1 MRANPRHSDQM
12 RFTLQAR
19 PLPVL
24 LLLASSLCSPLP
36 CRAGRLPIRIY
47 TTTQGLPRNFVTS
60 MAAGQN
66 GVMWFSTTE
75 GLVRF
80 DGHEFRVFGPEQG
93 LPSRNVLS
101 FTPSRSG
108 GYWVLTDRG
117 VCRLPAGSKIGDAC
131 RPVATAAPEEW
142 RLGDVEESPTGEV
155 WAASARHV
163 FRIRPERAALE
174 DIAFPLARGENVL
187 AIAPGEAGTLL
198 VGTEGG
204 LFEWSPGG
212 RIRHLTAGM
221 DNMGIAT
228 ILRHPSRD
236 YWLATASGLFRMR
249 LVGPSRTPEFC
260 GGWVSKPDYPRGMIL
275 RRDGGLW
282 ATTLNSVVEF
292 RLDSAGNARI
302 VRRIGADDGLPA
314 NVFDLAEDTA
324 GGLWVSTAGEGVA
337 HIEDSGFVSYTGADG
352 LGSASIA
359 SLFED
364 RTGRLCVM
372 TSWQNKGDLGI
383 FRNGRFQ
390 QAHVPHRGHP
400 VGHSS
405 GWNQFGLQARD
416 GEWWF
421 PGAGVLR
428 FAATTAEELSHAPPK
443 RWYHRG
449 AGLAC
454 DEVDRV
460 FEDSR
465 GNIWIDCVAL
475 DVGFH
480 PAVRDPAGDSF
491 RSFTAADGWPSGRAA
506 TVFRELAPGSL
517 WIGTNSGVVRF
528 REGRFEAVPLSQTEV
543 TPFVRDLFID
553 SARRVWVATSG
564 QGLFRCDQPDAAHP
578 RFVNYTPR
586 QGLAS
591 LYIRALTEDRDGFL
605 YAASVRG
612 VDRIDPRTPLEA
624 GRIHHFTPGDGLPN
638 SEQNVAFTT
647 RDGHLWFGTLE
658 GLAEFDP
665 ARAPRPSPPEV
676 YFTRVSVRG
685 EEVPIPWNGTRYA
698 SFALAPNRNQLQ
710 IEFVG
715 SSLPSEA
722 DLRYQY
728 RLAGVQE
735 EWSEPSPELHVN
747 YPALPAGKLR
757 FEVRAVNSDGQFSA
771 SPAALDLQVA
781 APVWQRAWFLL
792 LVALA
797 VTALATA
804 AYRYR
809 VDQLLAM
816 ERLRTR
822 IATDLHDDMG
832 ASLSQISILSELAG
846 KGAAPQVFSD
856 IAEIARGMVADLS
869 DIVWA
874 VSPKHD
880 RLDGLVHRM
889 RRFAGDTL
897 GGSNIDLNFETA
909 RLAGDSAVPLEIRR
923 PLYLVFKEAVNNVAR
938 HSGGT
943 TATIH
948 LEQDGPSLRLTVEDN
963 GRGFD
968 IRQQY
973 EGQGLAS
980 IARRMRDIGGSA
992 AWDSEPGRGTKFT
1005 AILPLRTGGALH
1017 ELGGR
1022 PGRTAG

>member
-1 MRANPRHSDQM
+1 M
-12 RFTLQAR
+12 RF
-19 PLPVL
+19 PLPPRRLAAL
-24 LLLASSLCSPLP
+24 LWLVSILGSPLP

-60 MAAGQN
+60 MTAGQN

-93 LPSRNVLS
+93 LPSRNVMS
-101 FTPSRSG
+101 FTPSRAG
-108 GYWVLTDRG
+108 GYWVVTDRG

-131 RPVATAAPEEW
+131 RPLATAAPEEW
-142 RLGDVEESPTGEV
+142 RAGDVEESASGEV
-155 WAASARHV
+155 WAASLRHV
-163 FRIRPERAALE
+163 FRVRPERAALE
-174 DIAFPLARGENVL
+174 DIAIPLARGENVL
-187 AIAPGEAGTLL
+187 AIASGEAGTLL

-212 RIRHLTAGM
+212 RLRHLTAGM

-228 ILRHPSRD
+228 IVRHPSGD
-236 YWLATASGLFRMR
+236 YWLATARGLYRMR
-249 LVGPSRTPEFC
+249 LAGRSRTPEFR
-260 GGWVSKPDYPRGMIL
+260 GGWLSEQEKPRGMIL
-275 RRDGGLW
+275 RRDGALW
-282 ATTLNSVVEF
+282 ATTIDSVIEISVD
-292 RLDSAGNARI
+292 RAGNARRM
-302 VRRIGADDGLPA
+302 RRIGEDDGLPA
-314 NVFDLAEDTA
+314 GVFDLAEDS
-324 GGLWVSTAGEGVA
+324 GGRLWVSSGGEGVA
-337 HIEDSGFVSYTGADG
+337 RIEDSGFVSYTGADG
-352 LGSASIA
+352 LGSARIG

-364 RTGRLCVM
+364 RTGGLCVI
-372 TSWQNKGDLGI
+372 TSWRGHEDLGI

-390 QAHVPHRGHP
+390 EIHVPYPKQFLGHT
-400 VGHSS
+400 S
-405 GWNQFGLQARD
+405 GWNQSGFQAHD

-421 PGAGVLR
+421 PDNGVLR
-428 FAATTAEELSHAPPK
+428 LAAATAEMLPRAAVK

-449 AGLAC
+449 TGLAC
-454 DEVDRV
+454 DAVDRV

-465 GNIWIDCVAL
+465 GDIWVSCLCYDEEP
-475 DVGFH
+475 H
-480 PAVRDPAGDSF
+480 PARWDRGSDSF
-491 RSFTAADGWPSGRAA
+491 RAFTAADGWPAGRAV
-506 TVFRELAPGSL
+506 TVFRELAAGSL
-517 WIGTNSGVVRF
+517 WIGTDHGVARF
-528 REGRFEAVPLSQTEV
+528 RDGRFESVPLSQPEV

-564 QGLFRCDQPDAAHP
+564 KGLFRCDQPDAAHP
-578 RFVNYTPR
+578 RFVNYTR
-586 QGLAS
+586 REGLAS
-591 LYIRALTEDRDGFL
+591 LYVRAVIEDRDGFL
-605 YAASVRG
+605 YAGSVRG
-612 VDRIDPRTPLEA
+612 VDRIDPRAPPEA
-624 GRIHHFTPGDGLPN
+624 GRIHHFTAADGLPDN
-638 SEQNVAFTT
+638 EHNVAFTAHT
-647 RDGHLWFGTLE
+647 GHLWFGTLG

-665 ARAPRPSPPEV
+665 ARAQRPSPPEV
-676 YFTRVSVRG
+676 YFTRVLVRG
-685 EEVPIPWNGTRYA
+685 EEVPIAWEGTQYA
-698 SFALAPNRNQLQ
+698 SLALAPNRNQVQ

-715 SSLPSEA
+715 SSLRSMA

-735 EWSEPSPELHVN
+735 QWSEPAAELHVN

-781 APVWQRAWFLL
+781 APVWQRGWFLFL
-792 LVALA
+792 LALTG
-797 VTALATA
+797 TALATA

-809 VDQLLAM
+809 VDRLLEM

-889 RRFAGDTL
+889 RRFASDTL
-897 GGSNIDLNFETA
+897 GGRNIDLNFQTT
-909 RLAGDSAVPLEIRR
+909 RLAGDSAVPLEVRR

-943 TATIH
+943 SAAIH
-948 LEQDGPSLRLTVEDN
+948 LEQDGPSLKLTVEDN
-963 GRGFD
+963 GHGFD
-968 IRQQY
+968 PRQQY
-973 EGQGLAS
+973 EGEGLAS
-980 IARRMRDIGGSA
+980 IARRMREIGGSA
-992 AWDSEPGRGTKFT
+992 TWDSEPGRGTRFT
-1005 AILPLRTGGALH
+1005 AILPLRTGGLLH

-1022 PGRTAG
+1022 MGRNAG